1 MFPETKPTICFEPNE
16 GDLIIFSSLVK
27 HSVPP
32 CKCKDK
38 RIMIAGN
45 IGEGDMSDKDF
56 DAVTVVVIPS
66 LEVGVK
72 EKPKLKKPRM
82 YKVIILNDDY
92 TPMRFVTAILMEYFS
107 KSKVEGA
114 IMLEIHKKGK
124 GIAGIYPFDIAETK
138 LRQIIKHARKEEYPL
153 QAKLESE

>member
-1 MFPETKPTICFEPNE
+1 
-16 GDLIIFSSLVK
+16 
-27 HSVPP
+27 
-32 CKCKDK
+32 
-38 RIMIAGN
+38 
-45 IGEGDMSDKDF
+45 MSDKDF

-66 LEVGVK
+66 LEAGVK

-82 YKVIILNDDY
+82 YKVI
-92 TPMRFVTAILMEYFS
+92 TPMRFVTAILMEYFN
-107 KSKVEGA
+107 KSKVEADA

>member
-1 MFPETKPTICFEPNE
+1 
-16 GDLIIFSSLVK
+16 
-27 HSVPP
+27 
-32 CKCKDK
+32 
-38 RIMIAGN
+38 
-45 IGEGDMSDKDF
+45 MSDKDF

-66 LEVGVK
+66 LEAGVK

-107 KSKVEGA
+107 KSKVEADA

-138 LRQIIKHARKEEYPL
+138 LRQIILSLIHI
-153 QAKLESE
+153 

>member
-1 MFPETKPTICFEPNE
+1 
-16 GDLIIFSSLVK
+16 
-27 HSVPP
+27 
-32 CKCKDK
+32 
-38 RIMIAGN
+38 
-45 IGEGDMSDKDF
+45 MSDKDF

-107 KSKVEGA
+107 KSKVEADA

-124 GIAGIYPFDIAETK
+124 VSLVSILLIL
-138 LRQIIKHARKEEYPL
+138 LRLK
-153 QAKLESE
+153 

>member
-1 MFPETKPTICFEPNE
+1 
-16 GDLIIFSSLVK
+16 
-27 HSVPP
+27 
-32 CKCKDK
+32 
-38 RIMIAGN
+38 
-45 IGEGDMSDKDF
+45 MSDKDF

-92 TPMRFVTAILMEYFS
+92 TPMRFVTAILIEYFN
-107 KSKVEGA
+107 KSKVEADA